1 MPELLGGESL
11 GVGLRELAGVKIG
24 IVSQEE
30 KVYRDG

>member
-11 GVGLRELAGVKIG
+11 GVELWKLAGVKIG
-24 IVSQEE
+24 IMSQEE